1 MVRRLVSLAFLLA
14 NLGFSGTIPQL
25 PSRIIDLRQWG
36 HPAPSKP
43 TFTRGEIYRRSH
55 LVTVYRNGDVV
66 TGFVTREGATLASR
80 TRLELTLL
88 TLTFDRK
95 GSFLFEMKFPT
106 TMREGNGIFAVAFGN
121 LLVRTPEA
129 VTLWSHERGVIST
142 RPTPG
147 PQTWVN
153 TSPDR
158 ETILLVTP
166 GRSLEALSARDLTV
180 LENCACQDQM
190 IGSMSNH
197 NIVIGSPSQYTEPHQ
212 RVRVDAICG
221 PTQFEY
227 RWSYPTGTPILL
239 DDRRLI
245 INGHSVIELVD
256 SGTVRWRD
264 SFGKGEYAL
273 EVESDEKGD
282 IFAVAVP
289 KDVGGSVL
297 LDINGHLK
305 VMKIVVYRA
314 ADGKRLGELV
324 VEHPPRFFPFN
335 FFALSPDGSELAV
348 LSDGFLQI
356 AQLNQ

>member
-1 MVRRLVSLAFLLA
+1 MVRHLASLAFFLA
-14 NLGFSGTIPQL
+14 NLGFAGTIPQL

-36 HPAPSKP
+36 YPAPSKP

-55 LVTVYRNGDVV
+55 LVTIYRNGDVV
-66 TGFVTREGATLASR
+66 AGFVMKEGNTLANR
-80 TRLELTLL
+80 TKPELTLL

-95 GSFLFEMKFPT
+95 GSFLFETSFPT

-142 RPTPG
+142 RPTPD
-147 PQTWVN
+147 PQTRVD

-166 GRSLEALSARDLTV
+166 GRSLEALSARDLTMF
-180 LENCACQDQM
+180 ESCACQDQM

-197 NIVIGSPSQYTEPHQ
+197 NIVIDSPSRYTEPHQ

-227 RWSYPTGTPILL
+227 GWSFPTGTPILL
-239 DDRRLI
+239 DDRRLLI
-245 INGHSVIELVD
+245 DGHSAIELVE
-256 SGTVRWRD
+256 SGTIRWRD

-282 IFAVAVP
+282 ILAVAVP
-289 KDVGGSVL
+289 KYIGGSVL

-305 VMKIVVYRA
+305 VMKIVIYRA
-314 ADGKRLGELV
+314 ADGNRTAEFV
-324 VEHPPRFFPFN
+324 VQHPPRFFPFN
-335 FFALSPDGSELAV
+335 FLALSPGGSVLAI

-356 AQLNQ
+356 AETRQ